1 MLIMMQKIQRF
12 GGAMI
17 TPVLLFAFNG
27 LVLALSIAFQNED
40 IVGSLAADGTFWNNI
55 WGVLEQGGWMVFNH
69 MELLFV
75 LGLPIGLAKKAQG
88 RAALEA
94 FVIYTLWNTFIN
106 AIMQTW
112 NFGVDIT
119 NTDLVGVKEI
129 GGIATLDTNLIGAI
143 LISSLAIYLHNRF
156 FDTTLPEWLG
166 IFSGSSF
173 VVILGFISVLPLA
186 FLTAWI
192 WPSIQNLI
200 FQLQDLIAGSGTAG
214 VGIYVFLEKILIP
227 TGLHHFIYQPFEF
240 GPAIV
245 EGGLVNHWFEMLPEI
260 TAFNGSLR
268 EIFPEGGFFF
278 QNASKIF
285 YPIGIGAAFVT
296 TARPEKR
303 KQTLALI
310 IPTALTAILT
320 GITEPFEFTFLFLAP
335 QLFVVH
341 ALLTSTFAMTIYT
354 LGVSGNIGGGLI
366 GHITGFVIP
375 LFSSHF
381 DSIIIYH
388 VVGLVFVLIYFVIF
402 RWAILRFDIRTPG
415 REAKDED
422 IKMYSKSDYRERK
435 NDSNNSGGFTNVNQR
450 KAAHFLEGLGGS
462 ENIQDVTNCVSRLRL
477 NVKDE
482 SKVKDDDYFKQGGAH
497 GVVRKGKGVQ
507 VIVGMEVPKVR
518 EFFDE
523 ML

>member
-1 MLIMMQKIQRF
+1 MMQKIQRF

-27 LVLALSIAFQNED
+27 LVLALSIAFQNER
-40 IVGSLAADGTFWNNI
+40 IVGGLAAEGTFWSNI
-55 WGVLEQGGWMVFNH
+55 WGVLEQGGWLVFNQL
-69 MELLFV
+69 EILFV
-75 LGLPIGLAKKAQG
+75 IGLPIGLAKKAQG

-94 FVIYTLWNTFIN
+94 FVIYMLWNTFIN
-106 AIMQTW
+106 AIMTTW

-119 NTDLVGVKEI
+119 NVDAIGVKEI

-143 LISSLAIYLHNRF
+143 AVSALAIWLHNRF
-156 FDTTLPEWLG
+156 FDTRLPEWLG

-173 VVILGFISVLPLA
+173 IVILGFALVLPIA
-186 FLTAWI
+186 FLTAWV
-192 WPSIQNLI
+192 WPPIQNLI
-200 FQLQDLIAGSGTAG
+200 AQLQTIIASSGTAG

-245 EGGLVNHWFEMLPEI
+245 EGGLVNYWFEMLPEI
-260 TAFNGSLR
+260 TAFEGSLR

-296 TARPEKR
+296 TAKPEKR

-335 QLFVVH
+335 QLFFVH
-341 ALLTSTFAMTIYT
+341 ALLTATFAMTIYA

-366 GHITGFVIP
+366 GHVTGFMIP
-375 LFSSHF
+375 LFNSHL
-381 DSIIIYH
+381 DSILIYLGT
-388 VVGLVFVLIYFVIF
+388 GLVFVVIYFLIF
-402 RWAILRFDIRTPG
+402 RFAILKWDIKTPG
-415 REAKDED
+415 REITDEV
-422 IKMYSKSDYRERK
+422 KMYSKSDFRNRDK
-435 NDSNNSGGFTNVNQR
+435 NETGAKANPNQE

-477 NVKDE
+477 IVKDE
-482 SKVKDDDYFKQGGAH
+482 DKVKDDAFFKAGGAH
-497 GVVRKGKGVQ
+497 GVVRKGKGIQ

-523 ML
+523 LL